1 MSSAEPDILLARA
14 RHAVEKSR
22 RARIVKMILPGFV
35 GVLLFIALSVFD
47 EVLYRY
53 SLNIP
58 FGLLSIILIGVSTG
72 FVVIT
77 YLQTGFV
84 LTKEVELEAE
94 LAKLR
99 PVTFKS
105 VLNRAVGENPGP
117 APNVT
122 LLELAELRSEVGA
135 LKSSVNAQAAL
146 ESDEASREF
155 KYKFISDSAKDVAE
169 KAHEIISSKVARV
182 VRSSLI
188 LQNFEECRRRLLEEI
203 ENLNR
208 RGNINL
214 ALGAG
219 TSVVGILLL
228 GITLVYEVTESKDIY
243 GLVSHYLPRLSLIVL
258 IEIFAYFFLRLY
270 KSGLSEIK
278 YFQNELT
285 NVEAKQIALNVARE
299 ASDSALIGVVATK
312 LADTERNHILFKNQ
326 TTVELEKAKLESES
340 KVAFGKFVSD
350 FFQKIKPST

>member
-14 RHAVEKSR
+14 QHAVEIKR
-22 RARIVKMILPGFV
+22 RARIVKMIVPGFV

-47 EVLYRY
+47 EAIYKY

-58 FGLLSIILIGVSTG
+58 FGLISIILIGVSAG
-72 FVVIT
+72 FVVNT
-77 YLQTGFV
+77 YLQTGFT
-84 LTKEVELEAE
+84 LAKEIELEAE
-94 LAKLR
+94 LVKLR
-99 PVTFKS
+99 PMTFKS
-105 VLNRAVGENPGP
+105 LVKRAASENPDS
-117 APNVT
+117 APNLT
-122 LLELAELRSEVGA
+122 LQELSELRAEVGA
-135 LKSSVNAQAAL
+135 LKSSINAQVAM
-146 ESDEASREF
+146 ESDEATREF
-155 KYKFISDSAKDVAE
+155 KRRFIEDSAGEVAQ
-169 KAHEIISSKVARV
+169 KAHDIIASKVDRR

-219 TSVVGILLL
+219 TSVAGILLL
-228 GITLVYEVTESKDIY
+228 GVTLVYEVSESKDLF
-243 GLVSHYLPRLSLIVL
+243 GLLFHYLPRLSLIIL
-258 IEIFAYFFLRLY
+258 IEVFAYFFLRLY
-270 KSGLSEIK
+270 KSGLAEIK

-299 ASDSALIGVVATK
+299 AGDSALIGVVTTK
-312 LADTERNHILFKNQ
+312 LAGTERNHILSKDL
-326 TTVELEKAKLESES
+326 TTVELEKARLVSGS

-350 FFQKIKPST
+350 FFQKVRPSA